1 LGAEEFPLLR
11 HLYEVA
17 GQAVIDALGSAL
29 RAVAPDGAGV
39 SRSSARWTCPGSGAS
54 AAGPTRRTPR
64 RPSSYGRSAA
74 RAASDGVRAAASS
87 ERPMMLKRWFVPP
100 WRGQMMICAP
110 AAVDPPLTSITS
122 LAYSLRMWR

>member
-39 SRSSARWTCPGSGAS
+39 SR
-54 AAGPTRRTPR
+54 
-64 RPSSYGRSAA
+64 
-74 RAASDGVRAAASS
+74 
-87 ERPMMLKRWFVPP
+87 
-100 WRGQMMICAP
+100 
-110 AAVDPPLTSITS
+110 
-122 LAYSLRMWR
+122 